1 MAKAVNTLAALSQQ
15 LRTGSVSSREL
26 TEDSLLQIA
35 RLNPALNAVIT
46 SCEDRALA
54 AAAQADKAL
63 ASGDVSP
70 LLGIPM
76 LHKDI
81 FCTRDVRTTCASK
94 MLAEFIPPYSATVV
108 NRLETAGM
116 ISLGK
121 CNMDEFAMGSSNE
134 TSFFGAARNP
144 WDTARVPGGSSGGSA
159 AAVAAGFATL

>member
-70 LLGIPM
+70 YTTVQRDGGQQ
-76 LHKDI
+76 
-81 FCTRDVRTTCASK
+81 TRDRRDDQSRQVQYGRVRNG
-94 MLAEFIPPYSATVV
+94 L
-108 NRLETAGM
+108 LQ
-116 ISLGK
+116 
-121 CNMDEFAMGSSNE
+121 
-134 TSFFGAARNP
+134 
-144 WDTARVPGGSSGGSA
+144 
-159 AAVAAGFATL
+159 